1 MLQKLLIFISSI
13 RWQDFIDIAF
23 NSYILFRLYALF
35 RGTDAFRVLVG
46 IAFLWILQRLAISL
60 GLILTSWMMEG
71 IIAVAA
77 LIVIVVFRNEIRSVF
92 RARNMWAILW
102 GVPRKPMKTPV
113 DIITESVFD
122 LAKRRIGAL
131 IVIPGKEDL
140 EEFVQRG
147 VPWDGKVSREMI
159 ESIFWPNNPVHDGAA
174 IVSENRV
181 VQVGVILPLSNRTD
195 FPSVYG
201 TRHRAAAG
209 LSETTDAMVIVV
221 SEERGAITITRG
233 FDVLGINSPKQ
244 LVNAIN
250 EHLGVRENQGQYLK
264 RRKIELR
271 TAALV
276 SLLIVS
282 VVWFSISRGLDS
294 IKTFDIPVEYANQK
308 SDMELLNT
316 SATSVRLFLRGS
328 RALLKSIRPEQIR
341 VKMDLGKAVEG
352 TNTFA
357 ITNDN
362 LSIPPGLSL
371 KEVRPMVVDV
381 NLDTRSKKSLPI
393 QADWVGK
400 LPPDLILVQAQIKP
414 ETVELSGPTTILNG
428 MRTIYTTSIP
438 LNNIK
443 ASGKTDAKLVIPSA
457 FLKLASG
464 SKETVEVTYEVK
476 KGNSK

>member
-1 MLQKLLIFISSI
+1 MGSI

-92 RARNMWAILW
+92 RARNIWAILW
-102 GVPRKPMKTPV
+102 GLPRKPMKTPV
-113 DIITESVFD
+113 EMITESVFN

-131 IVIPGKEDL
+131 IVLPGKEDL

-147 VPWDGKVSREMI
+147 ISWDGRVSTEMI

-174 IVSENRV
+174 IIAEDRV
-181 VQVGVILPLSNRTD
+181 VEVGVILPLSNRKD
-195 FPSVYG
+195 FPSAYG

-209 LSETTDAMVIVV
+209 LSETTDSLVIVV
-221 SEERGAITITRG
+221 SEERGSITITRG
-233 FDVLGINSPKQ
+233 FDVFNIDGKKQ
-244 LVNAIN
+244 LVDTLK
-250 EHLGVRENQGQYLK
+250 EHLGIRENQSQFLK

-271 TAALV
+271 IAALV

-282 VVWFSISRGLDS
+282 GVWFSISRGLDA

-308 SDMELLNT
+308 PDMELLNT
-316 SATSVRLFLRGS
+316 SATSVQLFLRGS

-341 VKMDLGKAVEG
+341 VKMDLSKAVEG
-352 TNTFA
+352 TNTFS

-381 NLDTRSKKSLPI
+381 NLDTRTQKTLPI

-400 LPPDLILVQAQIKP
+400 LPSDLILVRAKTKP
-414 ETVELSGPTTILNG
+414 SNVGLSGPKTILDG
-428 MRTIYTTSIP
+428 METLYTTGVP
-438 LNNIK
+438 LNNITV
-443 ASGKTDAKLVIPSA
+443 SGKMDVKLVIPSA
-457 FLKLASG
+457 FLKLAPG
-464 SKETVEVTYEVK
+464 FKDTVEVEYEVK
-476 KGNSK
+476 KRN

>member
-1 MLQKLLIFISSI
+1 MGVQKLLIFVSSI

-23 NSYILFRLYALF
+23 ISYILFRLYALF

-46 IAFLWILQRLAISL
+46 IAFLWILQRLAVSL

-92 RARNMWAILW
+92 RARNIWAILW
-102 GVPRKPMKTPV
+102 GLPRKPTKTPV
-113 DIITESVFD
+113 EIITESVFN

-131 IVIPGKEDL
+131 MVLPGKEDL
-140 EEFVQRG
+140 EEFVQQG
-147 VPWDGKVSREMI
+147 IAWDGRVSTEMI

-174 IVSENRV
+174 IIEGNRV
-181 VQVGVILPLSNRTD
+181 VEVGVILPLSHRKD
-195 FPSVYG
+195 LPSAYG

-209 LSETTDAMVIVV
+209 LSETTDAMVIAV

-233 FDVLGINSPKQ
+233 FDVLTIDGKMQ
-244 LVNAIN
+244 LVKALR
-250 EHLGVRENQGQYLK
+250 EHLGFRENQSRFLK

-271 TAALV
+271 IAALV

-282 VVWFSISRGLDS
+282 GVWFSISRGLDA
-294 IKTFDIPVEYANQK
+294 IKAFDIPVEYANQK
-308 SDMELLNT
+308 PGMELLNT
-316 SATSVRLFLRGS
+316 SATSVRLFLQGS
-328 RALLKSIRPEQIR
+328 RALLRSIRPEQIR
-341 VKMDLGKAVEG
+341 VKMDLDKAVAG

-357 ITNDN
+357 ITNNN

-381 NLDTRSKKSLPI
+381 NLDTRTKKTFPI
-393 QADWVGK
+393 QVDWVGK
-400 LPPDLILVQAQIKP
+400 LPSDLVLVRAKIEPSK
-414 ETVELSGPTTILNG
+414 VELNGPKTILEG
-428 MRTIYTTSIP
+428 MRTLYTASIP

-443 ASGKTDAKLVIPSA
+443 GSGKMDAKLVIPSA
-457 FLKLASG
+457 FLNL
-464 SKETVEVTYEVK
+464 ETGFKDTVQVEYEV
-476 KGNSK
+476 SKRK

>member
-1 MLQKLLIFISSI
+1 MGVQKLLIFVSSI

-46 IAFLWILQRLAISL
+46 IAFLWILQRLAVSL

-77 LIVIVVFRNEIRSVF
+77 LIVIVVFRNEIRFVF
-92 RARNMWAILW
+92 RARNIWAILW
-102 GVPRKPMKTPV
+102 GLPRKPTKTPV
-113 DIITESVFD
+113 EIISESVFN

-131 IVIPGKEDL
+131 LVLPGKEDL
-140 EEFVQRG
+140 EEFVQQG
-147 VPWDGKVSREMI
+147 IPWDGRVSTEMI

-174 IVSENRV
+174 IIVENRV
-181 VQVGVILPLSNRTD
+181 SEVGVILPLSHRKD
-195 FPSVYG
+195 FPSAFG

-209 LSETTDAMVIVV
+209 LSEITDAMVIVV

-233 FDVLGINSPKQ
+233 VEVLSIDGKIQ
-244 LVNAIN
+244 LVTALR
-250 EHLGVRENQGQYLK
+250 EHLGIRENQSRFLK
-264 RRKIELR
+264 KRKIELR
-271 TAALV
+271 IAALV

-282 VVWFSISRGLDS
+282 GVWFSISRGLDA
-294 IKTFDIPVEYANQK
+294 IKTFDIPVEYANQNPH
-308 SDMELLNT
+308 MEMLNT

-341 VKMDLGKAVEG
+341 VKMDLAKAVAG

-381 NLDTRSKKSLPI
+381 NLDTRTKKMLPI

-400 LPPDLILVQAQIKP
+400 LPSDLMLVRA
-414 ETVELSGPTTILNG
+414 ETEPSKVELSGPKTILDG
-428 MRTIYTTSIP
+428 MKTLYTTGIP
-438 LNNIK
+438 LNDITD
-443 ASGKTDAKLVIPSA
+443 SGKMAAKLVIPST
-457 FLKLASG
+457 FLNL
-464 SKETVEVTYEVK
+464 ETGYKDKVEVEYAIEK
-476 KGNSK
+476 RK

>member
-1 MLQKLLIFISSI
+1 MLQKLLIFVSSI

-35 RGTDAFRVLVG
+35 RGTDAFRVLLG
-46 IAFLWILQRLAISL
+46 IAFLWILQRLAVSL

-92 RARNMWAILW
+92 RARNIWAILW
-102 GVPRKPMKTPV
+102 GLPRRPTKTPV
-113 DIITESVFD
+113 EIITESTFK

-131 IVIPGKEDL
+131 MVLPGKEDL
-140 EEFVQRG
+140 EEFVQQG
-147 VPWDGKVSREMI
+147 IPWDGRVSTEMI

-174 IVSENRV
+174 VIIEDRISE
-181 VQVGVILPLSNRTD
+181 VGVILPLSHRKD
-195 FPSVYG
+195 LPSAYG

-209 LSETTDAMVIVV
+209 LSESTDAMVIVV

-233 FDVLGINSPKQ
+233 VEVLTIDGKRQ
-244 LVNAIN
+244 LVNALR
-250 EHLGVRENQGQYLK
+250 EHLGIRENQSQFLK

-271 TAALV
+271 IAALV
-276 SLLIVS
+276 SLLIVFG
-282 VVWFSISRGLDS
+282 VWFSISRGLDA
-294 IKTFDIPVEYANQK
+294 IKTFDIPVEYANQNPQ
-308 SDMELLNT
+308 MEMLNT

-341 VKMDLGKAVEG
+341 VKMDLDKAVSG

-381 NLDTRSKKSLPI
+381 NLDTRTKKMLPV
-393 QADWVGK
+393 QTDWVGK
-400 LPPDLILVQAQIKP
+400 LPSALLLVRAEAEPQK
-414 ETVELSGPTTILNG
+414 VELSGPKTILDG
-428 MRTIYTTSIP
+428 MQTLYTTGIP
-438 LNNIK
+438 LNDIK
-443 ASGKTDAKLVIPSA
+443 GSGEVEAKLVIPSA
-457 FLKLASG
+457 FLNLETGFKD
-464 SKETVEVTYEVK
+464 TVEVDYEVRK
-476 KGNSK
+476 RE

>member
-1 MLQKLLIFISSI
+1 LEKLLTFISSI

-46 IAFLWILQRLAISL
+46 IAFLWILQRLAVSL

-92 RARNMWAILW
+92 RARNIWAILW
-102 GVPRKPMKTPV
+102 GLPRKPMKTPV
-113 DIITESVFD
+113 EIITESVFD

-131 IVIPGKEDL
+131 IVLPGKEDL

-147 VPWDGKVSREMI
+147 VSWDGKVSKEMI
-159 ESIFWPNNPVHDGAA
+159 ESIFWPNNPVHDGATIIA
-174 IVSENRV
+174 EDRV
-181 VQVGVILPLSNRTD
+181 VEVGVILPLSHRKD
-195 FPSVYG
+195 FPSAYG

-209 LSETTDAMVIVV
+209 LSETTDALVIVV
-221 SEERGAITITRG
+221 SEERGSITVTRG
-233 FDVLGINSPKQ
+233 FDVHPIAGRQELVDALEKHLGI
-244 LVNAIN
+244 
-250 EHLGVRENQGQYLK
+250 RENRSQFLK

-271 TAALV
+271 IAAV
-276 SLLIVS
+276 ASLLIVS
-282 VVWFSISRGLDS
+282 AVWFSISRGLDA

-308 SDMELLNT
+308 PDMEMLNT
-316 SATSVRLFLRGS
+316 SATSVQLFLRGS

-352 TNTFA
+352 TNTFP

-362 LSIPPGLSL
+362 LSIPPGVSL
-371 KEVRPMVVDV
+371 KEVRPMVVEV
-381 NLDTRSKKSLPI
+381 NLDTRTKKILPV
-393 QADWVGK
+393 QVDWVGN
-400 LPPDLILVQAQIKP
+400 LPPDLILVRAQVKP
-414 ETVELSGPTTILNG
+414 PVVELNGPKTILDG
-428 MRTIYTTSIP
+428 MRTLYTVGVP

-443 ASGKTDAKLVIPSA
+443 GSGVTDAKLGIPSA
-457 FLKLASG
+457 FLKLEPG
-464 SKETVEVTYEVK
+464 FKDKVEVVYEVK
-476 KGNSK
+476 KRE

>member
-1 MLQKLLIFISSI
+1 MQKLLIFVSSI

-46 IAFLWILQRLAISL
+46 IAFLWILQRLAVSL

-92 RARNMWAILW
+92 RARNIWAILW
-102 GVPRKPMKTPV
+102 GLPRKPTKTPV
-113 DIITESVFD
+113 EIITESVFN
-122 LAKRRIGAL
+122 LAKRRTGAL
-131 IVIPGKEDL
+131 IVLPGKEDL
-140 EEFVQRG
+140 EEFVQQG
-147 VPWDGKVSREMI
+147 ISWDGRVSTEMI

-174 IVSENRV
+174 VIVENRV
-181 VQVGVILPLSNRTD
+181 SEVGVILPLSHRKD
-195 FPSVYG
+195 LPSVYG

-221 SEERGAITITRG
+221 SEERGAIAITRG
-233 FDVLGINSPKQ
+233 VDVLTIDGKKQ
-244 LVNAIN
+244 LVKALR
-250 EHLGVRENQGQYLK
+250 EHLGIRENQSQFLK

-271 TAALV
+271 IAALV

-282 VVWFSISRGLDS
+282 GVWFSISRGLDS
-294 IKTFDIPVEYANQK
+294 IKSFDIPVEYANQK
-308 SDMELLNT
+308 PGMELLNT
-316 SATSVRLFLRGS
+316 SANSVRLFLRGS

-341 VKMDLGKAVEG
+341 VKMDLGKAVVG
-352 TNTFA
+352 TNSFA

-371 KEVRPMVVDV
+371 KEVRPMVLDV
-381 NLDTRSKKSLPI
+381 NLDTRTQKMLPI

-400 LPPDLILVQAQIKP
+400 LPPDLLLVEAEAEPSK
-414 ETVELSGPTTILNG
+414 VELSGPKTILDS
-428 MRTIYTTSIP
+428 MWTLYTTSLP
-438 LNNIK
+438 LNDIK
-443 ASGKTDAKLVIPSA
+443 GSGEMDTKLVIPSA
-457 FLKLASG
+457 FLKLEPG
-464 SKETVEVTYEVK
+464 FKDRVEMKYEVRK
-476 KGNSK
+476 RK

>member
-1 MLQKLLIFISSI
+1 MVLQKILIFVSSI
-13 RWQDFIDIAF
+13 RWQDIIDIGF

-35 RGTDAFRVLVG
+35 RGTDAFRVLIG
-46 IAFLWILQRLAISL
+46 IACLWILQRMAVSL

-92 RARNMWAILW
+92 RARNIWTILW
-102 GVPRKPMKTPV
+102 GLHQKPMKTPV
-113 DIITESVFD
+113 EIITESIFN
-122 LAKRRIGAL
+122 LAKKRIGAL
-131 IVIPGKEDL
+131 MVLPGKEDL
-140 EEFVQRG
+140 EEVVQRG
-147 VPWDGKVSREMI
+147 ISWDGKVSAEMI
-159 ESIFWPNNPVHDGAA
+159 GSIFWPNNPVHDGAA
-174 IVSENRV
+174 IISGNRV
-181 VQVGVILPLSNRTD
+181 VEVGVILPLSNRKD
-195 FPSVYG
+195 FPSAYG

-209 LSETTDAMVIVV
+209 LSEITDAMVIVV
-221 SEERGAITITRG
+221 SEERGAVTLTRG
-233 FDVLGINSPKQ
+233 SDLINISGRSQ
-244 LVNAIN
+244 LAAALR
-250 EHLGVRENQGQYLK
+250 EHLGIRENQSRFLK

-271 TAALV
+271 IAAIV

-282 VVWFSISRGLDS
+282 TVWFSISRGLDT
-294 IKTFDIPVEYANQK
+294 IKTFDIPVEYANRS

-341 VKMDLGKAVEG
+341 VKMDLGKAVAG

-381 NLDTRSKKSLPI
+381 NLDTRTQKTFPV

-400 LPPDLILVQAQIKP
+400 LPSDLNLFEAKLTPP
-414 ETVELSGPTTILNG
+414 EIQLSGPKTILDG
-428 MRTIYTTSIP
+428 MSTLYTENIP
-438 LNNIK
+438 LNDIK
-443 ASGKTDAKLVIPSA
+443 GSGKTSAKVIIPSA
-457 FLKLASG
+457 FLKTGSG
-464 SKETVEVTYEVK
+464 SKDKVDVEYEVK
-476 KGNSK
+476 KRD

>member
-1 MLQKLLIFISSI
+1 MLQKLLIFVSSI

-23 NSYILFRLYALF
+23 NSYVLFRLYALF

-46 IAFLWILQRLAISL
+46 IAFLWILQRLAVSL

-92 RARNMWAILW
+92 RARNIWAILW
-102 GVPRKPMKTPV
+102 GLPRKPTKTPV
-113 DIITESVFD
+113 EIITESAFN

-131 IVIPGKEDL
+131 IVLPGKEDL
-140 EEFVQRG
+140 EEFVQQG
-147 VPWDGKVSREMI
+147 IPWDGKVSTEMI
-159 ESIFWPNNPVHDGAA
+159 GSIFWPNNPVHDGAA
-174 IVSENRV
+174 IIVENRV
-181 VQVGVILPLSNRTD
+181 SEVGVILPLSHRKD
-195 FPSVYG
+195 LPSVYG

-233 FDVLGINSPKQ
+233 VDVFTIDGKKQ
-244 LVNAIN
+244 LVKALR
-250 EHLGVRENQGQYLK
+250 EHLGIREDQSQFLK

-282 VVWFSISRGLDS
+282 GVWFSISRGLDS

-308 SDMELLNT
+308 PGMELLNT

-341 VKMDLGKAVEG
+341 VKMDLGKAVAG
-352 TNTFA
+352 TNTFS

-371 KEVRPMVVDV
+371 KEVRPMVLDV
-381 NLDTRSKKSLPI
+381 NLDTRSKKMLPV

-400 LPPDLILVQAQIKP
+400 LPSGLLLVRAEAKP
-414 ETVELSGPTTILNG
+414 SKVELSGPKTILDG
-428 MRTIYTTSIP
+428 MWTLYTTSIP
-438 LNNIK
+438 LNDIK
-443 ASGKTDAKLVIPSA
+443 GSGEMDAKLVVPSA
-457 FLKLASG
+457 FLKL
-464 SKETVEVTYEVK
+464 ETGFKDRVEVKYEVRK
-476 KGNSK
+476 RK